1 MPLFHPGSRTRLSV
15 LLLWG
20 LVSCGPGNNA
30 TAIRTPE
37 IEPPRLQNAD
47 DLDPRVV
54 ARVEEARGEL
64 LQRLD
69 DPRAWAELG
78 MVFENERMRN
88 LAVRCYE
95 QAARLDASEAR
106 WWFHMANA
114 LGKLG
119 HHDRAIAS
127 IQRSIELNGQYAPS
141 HTHLGNFELDLGQ
154 LDKARTAF
162 ERATEVDASYPG
174 GWVGI
179 ARVQMQFD
187 ETQKAIAGLERL
199 IAERPHDV
207 LVQRLL
213 SSAYRQA
220 GRPDEAIVEEGEI
233 PETVRWPDPW
243 AEGLRARQQDPAL
256 RRVTKLLLEGEQL
269 EALALLEEMRK
280 RARTPEDEQAYLPQL
295 GDLYL
300 ALGRLDD
307 AESVQRRILEIQP
320 ENSQVFLALALI
332 HDKRGD
338 LRSAVEAIRTAVQM
352 NPNHF
357 PAYRQAGRL
366 YYRAGL
372 FAEAAEAFE
381 KVLTYDENTTGVL
394 YLLGMSRFSQR
405 DWTAADKH
413 FNELLL
419 SSPDHADGWIAYA
432 RTNIKLHRL
441 DEAEKALNTAK
452 ARGFGDRM
460 MIRQVSASLQRA
472 RQRASRGALE
482 QGR

>member
-1 MPLFHPGSRTRLSV
+1 
-15 LLLWG
+15 
-20 LVSCGPGNNA
+20 
-30 TAIRTPE
+30 
-37 IEPPRLQNAD
+37 
-47 DLDPRVV
+47 
-54 ARVEEARGEL
+54 
-64 LQRLD
+64 
-69 DPRAWAELG
+69 
-78 MVFENERMRN
+78 
-88 LAVRCYE
+88 
-95 QAARLDASEAR
+95 
-106 WWFHMANA
+106 
-114 LGKLG
+114 
-119 HHDRAIAS
+119 
-127 IQRSIELNGQYAPS
+127 
-141 HTHLGNFELDLGQ
+141 
-154 LDKARTAF
+154 
-162 ERATEVDASYPG
+162 
-174 GWVGI
+174 
-179 ARVQMQFD
+179 
-187 ETQKAIAGLERL
+187 
-199 IAERPHDV
+199 
-207 LVQRLL
+207 
-213 SSAYRQA
+213 
-220 GRPDEAIVEEGEI
+220 
-233 PETVRWPDPW
+233 
-243 AEGLRARQQDPAL
+243 
-256 RRVTKLLLEGEQL
+256 
-269 EALALLEEMRK
+269 MRK

-419 SSPDHADGWIAYA
+419 SSPDHADGWFAYA